1 MKRSPLL
8 ILCSWLSCSFL
19 IASGK
24 EALPEDLHVLVQ
36 ELKETVEAQQEK
48 ITALQKTVASL
59 QNKQVPPPAPADP
72 KPLAD
77 KKVTGRTPV
86 PVETPPGPKVSS
98 RFDLSF
104 YGYVK
109 LDAAYDSQRTAVGD
123 LAFFSLPDSGAGD
136 DDGFSLTAKQTRFG
150 MKVTAPEVRG
160 WETRGRI
167 EMDFYGSASDNA
179 ANPRMRLAFLEWEKN
194 DWTILAGQQYD
205 AWNTVLPKTVNF
217 ATMGR
222 HGALWSRR
230 PQIRATRTLEL
241 AGGGSIEAT
250 IGAARTIGLDDIDA
264 AGDGMDGGEDSGL
277 PMMQWNLRYHP
288 GGTMEDVTFALGGH
302 YGSEDVER
310 NARVREESYVTSLLI
325 GSVHFPVHDT
335 LKLSG
340 TLWTGENLGNWQG
353 GIGQSL
359 NLTGNTEIAASG
371 GWIQA
376 SWYPLADLNLN
387 LAYGLDDP
395 ENADLNDGQMESS
408 ETWFTNLYWT
418 FLPSTTFALEYQ
430 YLKTGY
436 KAAADAETHR
446 LQSAFIFKF

>member
-1 MKRSPLL
+1 LLTKRFPFL
-8 ILCSWLSCSFL
+8 ILCFWFSSSFA
-19 IASGK
+19 IAS
-24 EALPEDLHVLVQ
+24 EREVSPEDLYALVT
-36 ELKETVEAQQEK
+36 ELQATVEAQQEQ
-48 ITALQKTVASL
+48 IASL
-59 QNKQVPPPAPADP
+59 QETVTSLQQQQTAAPAPAGP
-72 KPLAD
+72 EPLAD

-86 PVETPPGPKVSS
+86 PVEAPPGPKVSS

-123 LAFFSLPDSGAGD
+123 LAFFSRPDSGAGD
-136 DDGFSLTAKQTRFG
+136 DDSFSLTAKQTRFG

-160 WETRGRI
+160 WETRGRL

-205 AWNTVLPKTVNF
+205 AWNTILPKTVNF

-230 PQIRATRTLEL
+230 PQIRATRTVDLN
-241 AGGGSIEAT
+241 GGGSIEAT
-250 IGAARTIGLDDIDA
+250 IGAARTIGLTDIDA

-277 PMMQWNLRYHP
+277 PMVQWNLRYNP
-288 GGTMEDVTFALGGH
+288 GGTMEEVTVALGGH

-310 NARVREESYVTSLLI
+310 NARFREESYVTSLLI
-325 GSVHFPVHDT
+325 GSVHFPLRDT
-335 LKLSG
+335 FTLSG

-359 NLTGNTEIAASG
+359 NLAGNTEIAATG

-387 LAYGLDDP
+387 VAYGLDDP
-395 ENADLNDGQMESS
+395 KNKDLKDGQMERN
-408 ETWFTNLYWT
+408 ETWFTNLYWM
-418 FLPSTTFALEYQ
+418 FLPSTTFAL
-430 YLKTGY
+430 
-436 KAAADAETHR
+436 
-446 LQSAFIFKF
+446 